1 VLKCPLYN
9 LIRGRFPSLLENV
22 VLRNFKSF
30 VQLEHQND
38 ISLYLTEI
46 TCHIPQSKNKYT
58 PETIVNVLL
67 KLSLNKY
74 NELL

>member
-1 VLKCPLYN
+1 MYN
-9 LIRGRFPSLLENV
+9 LIRAKFPSLLENV
-22 VLRNFKSF
+22 VLRNLKSF
-30 VQLEHQND
+30 IQLENQND
-38 ISLYLTEI
+38 TSLYLTDI
-46 TCHIPQSKNKYT
+46 TCHIPQSKNSYT